1 LDALYINAHRKRLRQ
16 ALTSS
21 VKERGGEFMLTI
33 EQRRQTDRKRRERW
47 RKRKLEQGCK
57 QIQLMLTP
65 EAQTILEHEKSRT
78 GEPYVQIIHRSILGL
93 DIGLPITSFENKAQ
107 PIISE
112 MSKVQTNDS
121 GKIKRRSKI
130 SDPKKTGQQNQLKLF

>member
-1 LDALYINAHRKRLRQ
+1 
-16 ALTSS
+16 
-21 VKERGGEFMLTI
+21 MLTI

-78 GEPYVQIIHRSILGL
+78 GEPYVQIIHRAILGL
-93 DIGLPITSFENKAQ
+93 DKDLPITSSKNKEQLITSEMGKAQ
-107 PIISE
+107 TS
-112 MSKVQTNDS
+112 DS
-121 GKIKRRSKI
+121 GKTTPRTKI
-130 SDPKKTGQQNQLKLF
+130 SEQKKASQQNQLKLF